1 MVRRFL
7 ILPIAALAMPPAVG
21 AATEPVEPKSQ
32 SDSQQ
37 SPRKLTRETPA
48 DTRCAGCATPL
59 TRLRPMIDTPA
70 PALLLIPAAFKTP
83 GDA

>member
-1 MVRRFL
+1 MLRRLL
-7 ILPIAALAMPPAVG
+7 ILAFASTMPTAVA
-21 AATEPVEPKSQ
+21 AATEPVEAKGQ

-37 SPRKLTRETPA
+37 SPRKQAREKPA
-48 DTRCAGCATPL
+48 EPRCAGCATRS

-70 PALLLIPAAFKTP
+70 PALLLIPAAFKIT